1 MSVSYTLQ
9 SCLADMRP
17 SEAEVTRRLLR
28 NLGLVAEKSLRD
40 VAAVCRTSDATVVR
54 TCRAAG
60 FDGFQDLKYH
70 VLRELTGGGE
80 LKPVLNGENHYGSD
94 IAASVSAA
102 DSALEDAARLL
113 SGASRVALAG
123 VGASHGI
130 ALVLTDVLFTMR
142 KQALPVH
149 DTQMASFA
157 FTPPVTG
164 LLLIAISHS
173 GETQFP
179 LRAVLE
185 AKKAGVKSIGL
196 TNEPGSELA
205 RAVDVL
211 LPTQTVER
219 PAGSFAIAPRICQLA
234 VLDRLLTRVRAL
246 GLEQKRTKSTKKGN
260 RRAASANPNG
270 IRFSSSD

>member
-1 MSVSYTLQ
+1 MSVSQTLQ
-9 SCLADMRP
+9 SCLAEMRP

-28 NLGLVAEKSLRD
+28 DLGLVAEKSLRD

-54 TCRAAG
+54 ACRAAG

-80 LKPVLNGENHYGSD
+80 LQPVLNGESHYGSD
-94 IAASVSAA
+94 IAASVAAA
-102 DSALEDAARLL
+102 DAALEDAARLL

-123 VGASHGI
+123 VGASYGI

-149 DTQMASFA
+149 DAQMASFA
-157 FTPPVTG
+157 LTPPVTG
-164 LLLIAISHS
+164 LVLLAISHS

-179 LRAVLE
+179 LRAVRE

-234 VLDRLLTRVRAL
+234 VLDRVLMRVQER
-246 GLEQKRTKSTKKGN
+246 GLARKRTKGTK
-260 RRAASANPNG
+260 R
-270 IRFSSSD
+270 

>member
-1 MSVSYTLQ
+1 MSVSHTLQ
-9 SCLADMRP
+9 SRLADMRP
-17 SEAEVTRRLLR
+17 SEAEVARRLLR
-28 NLGLVAEKSLRD
+28 DLGRVAEKSLRE
-40 VAAVCRTSDATVVR
+40 VAAGLQTSDATVVR
-54 TCRAAG
+54 ACRAAG

-80 LKPVLNGENHYGSD
+80 LKPAANGESHYGSD

-102 DSALEDAARLL
+102 EAALDAAAALVR
-113 SGASRVALAG
+113 SASRVVLAG

-130 ALVLTDVLFTMR
+130 ALILTDVLFTMR
-142 KQALPVH
+142 KQALPIH
-149 DTQMASFA
+149 DAQMAGFA

-164 LLLIAISHS
+164 LVLIAISHS

-185 AKKAGVKSIGL
+185 AKKAGVKTIGL

-234 VLDRLLTRVRAL
+234 VLDRLLTRVRE
-246 GLEQKRTKSTKKGN
+246 LEQRRPKR
-260 RRAASANPNG
+260 AS
-270 IRFSSSD
+270 R

>member
-1 MSVSYTLQ
+1 MSVRQTLQ
-9 SCLADMRP
+9 SRLADMRL
-17 SEAEVTRRLLR
+17 SEAEVARRLLR
-28 NLGLVAEKSLRD
+28 DLGLVAEKSLRD
-40 VAAVCRTSDATVVR
+40 VAARCNTSDSTVVR
-54 TCRAAG
+54 ACRAAG

-80 LKPVLNGENHYGSD
+80 WKPAVNGGGHYGSD
-94 IAASVSAA
+94 IAASLAAA
-102 DSALEDAARLL
+102 DSALHTAATLL
-113 SGASRVALAG
+113 RGASRVVLSG

-130 ALVLTDVLFTMR
+130 ALILTDALFTMR

-149 DTQMASFA
+149 DAQMAGFA
-157 FTPPVTG
+157 FTPPVKG
-164 LLLIAISHS
+164 LVLIAISHS

-185 AKKAGVKSIGL
+185 AKKAGVKTIGL

-234 VLDRLLTRVRAL
+234 VLDHLLTRLRQ
-246 GLEQKRTKSTKKGN
+246 LERKKTKGTKK
-260 RRAASANPNG
+260 
-270 IRFSSSD
+270 